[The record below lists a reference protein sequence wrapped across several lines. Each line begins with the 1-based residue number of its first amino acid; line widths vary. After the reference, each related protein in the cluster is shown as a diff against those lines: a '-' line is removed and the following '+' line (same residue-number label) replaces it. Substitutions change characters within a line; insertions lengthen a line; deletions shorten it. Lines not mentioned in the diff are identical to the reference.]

1 MSQITIEEFIDLIQ
15 TDVTVGG
22 ALPKNLPDHSI
33 RQFVETRAA
42 KWFWQNYQFAV
53 SKMYYLV
60 NKEVFNT
67 EEYTN
72 YKYVELPCEI
82 QSVTWIYKLSN
93 QNLLQLGIN
102 VPNLSVNLGVT
113 NQPYLSS
120 YVTTIGELGIYKT
133 QIDSMADMLN
143 QLNLYTTKYHF
154 NQLSHR
160 LNILT
165 NVEYHLI
172 LEAYVN
178 IPLENLMADHYF
190 LRYCTGW
197 AKMQQGRM
205 LGTFNFTLPG
215 GVTYNSSDMVANGK
229 EEMKEVE
236 DEIKNMTTSSWF
248 YLVKR

>member
-1 MSQITIEEFIDLIQ
+1 
-15 TDVTVGG
+15 
-22 ALPKNLPDHSI
+22 
-33 RQFVETRAA
+33 
-42 KWFWQNYQFAV
+42 
-53 SKMYYLV
+53 
-60 NKEVFNT
+60 
-67 EEYTN
+67 
-72 YKYVELPCEI
+72 
-82 QSVTWIYKLSN
+82 VTWIYKLSN

-205 LGTFNFTLPG
+205 LGHFDFSLPG
-215 GVTYNSSDMVANGK
+215 GVKYNSSELITDGK
-229 EEMKEVE
+229 EDMQKVE
-236 DEIKNMTTSSWF
+236 EEIKNMSTSNF
-248 YLVKR
+248 FLMIKR

>member
-1 MSQITIEEFIDLIQ
+1 MSQIAIEEFIDLIQ
-15 TDVTVGG
+15 SDVTVGG

-42 KWFWQNYQFAV
+42 KWFWQNYQYAV
-53 SKMYYLV
+53 SKMYYLI
-60 NKEVFNT
+60 NKEAFST

-72 YKYVELPCEI
+72 YRYLELPCEI

-143 QLNLYTTKYHF
+143 QLNLYTTKFHF
-154 NQLSHR
+154 NQITHR

-165 NVEYHLI
+165 NVEHHLI

-190 LRYCTGW
+190 
-197 AKMQQGRM
+197 
-205 LGTFNFTLPG
+205 
-215 GVTYNSSDMVANGK
+215 
-229 EEMKEVE
+229 
-236 DEIKNMTTSSWF
+236 
-248 YLVKR
+248 